1 MPRGMGAGRR
11 APFGTRRA
19 FVGEVVGTYLLV
31 LFSSGSAAAVLSG
44 AQVGLWQVGFGVALA
59 IYVSVN
65 LSGGHL
71 NPAVSLAFAI
81 FRRAEFGF
89 RSLPLY
95 WSAQLVGAVL
105 AGVSVLAIFGPFVL
119 RFEEVNGLVRGEAG
133 SQRSAM
139 VLGEYFPNPA
149 IYGTDAAAASLISPA
164 GAALVEGFGTAILA
178 LVIFS
183 LTDRRNA
190 GVTSE
195 RLTPLL
201 IGFTVAALIILFA
214 PLTQAGLN
222 PARDL
227 GPRLVAYFAGWGSIA
242 IPGPSGG
249 FWVYVV
255 GPMAGGPIGAAI
267 HELLIRPGLERVS
280 GGDKGMG

>member
-11 APFGTRRA
+11 VPFGTRRA

-31 LFSSGSAAAVLSG
+31 LFGSGSAAAVLSG

-95 WSAQLVGAVL
+95 WSAQMVGAVL

-255 GPMAGGPIGAAI
+255 GPMAGGADW
-267 HELLIRPGLERVS
+267 
-280 GGDKGMG
+280 GGDPRAADQAGA